1 MMEISL
7 TILQIKKMKLRLL
20 KKHFL
25 TFQKVRYFMEFAI
38 TTKKRTKKDLCSNS
52 NLKNEIN
59 VTLYNKLVENKEYFW
74 IKRFRYLTD
83 NCSEKCRKIQQFYNC
98 LC

>member
-1 MMEISL
+1 MMKISL

-25 TFQKVRYFMEFAI
+25 TFQKIRYFMEFAI
-38 TTKKRTKKDLCSNS
+38 TTKKDLCSNS